1 MRLQIVNSKNASSFY
16 VVKSIYENKKRSSK
30 VIEKLGTY
38 DELIKK
44 SNSKFQEKK
53 FELSK
58 QKKIQEEFFKNLY
71 KDVAQVEDVV
81 KNMYKRLGE

>member
-1 MRLQIVNSKNASSFY
+1 MNLNS
-16 VVKSIYENKKRSSK
+16 
-30 VIEKLGTY
+30 
-38 DELIKK
+38 
-44 SNSKFQEKK
+44 KK

-58 QKKIQEEFFKNLY
+58 QKNIQEEFFKNLY